1 MHLIHNTLLGKCW
14 QEKGGDN
21 TTVLESNTGRRR
33 ISIIGAIDAVTKK
46 FSGFVTEANC
56 DKEAI
61 KTMLDTIR
69 KNYPDDKTIVLFLDN
84 ARYQRAYDVQDH
96 AKSLNISLVFLPPY
110 SPNLNL
116 IERVWK
122 LFKKKI
128 RNTYRQTFQD
138 FYDASVEICT
148 QLDGKYLSEVSSLI
162 NHRFHILM

>member
-1 MHLIHNTLLGKCW
+1 M
-14 QEKGGDN
+14 
-21 TTVLESNTGRRR
+21 VLQSNTGRRH
-33 ISIIGAIDAVTKK
+33 ISTIGTIDAVTKK

-69 KNYPDDKTIVLFLDN
+69 KNYPDDKQIVLFLDN
-84 ARYQRAYDVQDH
+84 ARYQRAYDVQNH
-96 AKSLNISLVFLPPY
+96 AKSLNISLAFLPPY

-128 RNTYRQTFQD
+128 RDTYRQTFQD
-138 FYDASVEICT
+138 FYDTSVEICA
-148 QLDGKYLSEVSSLI
+148 QLDVTYLPEVSNLI
-162 NHRFHILM
+162 NHKL